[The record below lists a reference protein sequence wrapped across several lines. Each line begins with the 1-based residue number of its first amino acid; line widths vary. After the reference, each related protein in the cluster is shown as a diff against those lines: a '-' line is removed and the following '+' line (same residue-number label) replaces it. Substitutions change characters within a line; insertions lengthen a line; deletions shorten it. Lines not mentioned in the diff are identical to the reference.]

1 MCRPHAYRDST
12 LGGNI
17 GRRVAGYVIPVIL
30 FSAILN
36 IPRFMETEV
45 VTREMYDKDI
55 GEMRNMTTYIST
67 ELRMN
72 KYYIMWVHL

>member
-1 MCRPHAYRDST
+1 
-12 LGGNI
+12 
-17 GRRVAGYVIPVIL
+17 
-30 FSAILN
+30 
-36 IPRFMETEV
+36 METEV

-72 KYYIMWVHL
+72 KYYIMWVHLLGVFKQDQMSKDMR